1 MFMCYNGGVCRRDTV
16 NGIEV
21 AVNPGE
27 VVCEGSGC
35 PINADDME
43 HESNNTDDD
52 SGKGSDVGEG
62 LDEETTNVCQTA
74 VRTRYI

>member
-1 MFMCYNGGVCRRDTV
+1 MRGLGL
-16 NGIEV
+16 
-21 AVNPGE
+21 
-27 VVCEGSGC
+27 S
-35 PINADDME
+35 DDME